1 MAKRFLGL
9 AVALTAVAMV
19 GGCCC
24 DKCGCR
30 KAAAPAKRIVL
41 VGVDGMGAR
50 WIPWDV
56 MPNLSKLRAEG
67 HYAVGRDNYPTSSGI
82 NWATAMFG
90 TVVEIHGYRNWNS
103 RKPDVLAFE
112 VTEQGIPPCIFH
124 EIRRQDPSAYTA
136 SLYNWDGIGFVHA
149 TNEVSYVRYFSEG
162 SLEQRDDDAL
172 ADCLAQLKE
181 HQPKLTFL
189 YQHLPDCYGH
199 KIGWGSPEFTNACVN
214 VDKNIG
220 LLVKGLAELGM
231 LDDTAIMLVAD
242 HGGLGKKHGM
252 DNLEC
257 FEIPFLVSGPCVNKG
272 WRLREP
278 VLLADTAP
286 TIASLLGYAV
296 PETWRGRP
304 ALVPAR
310 SEIIS
315 LNP

>member
-1 MAKRFLGL
+1 MKANRYSGL
-9 AVALTAVAMV
+9 IAALAAVAIA
-19 GGCCC
+19 GGCCS
-24 DKCGCR
+24 DKCGDCCR
-30 KAAAPAKRIVL
+30 KASAKHVVL

-50 WIPWDV
+50 WIPWGV

-67 HYAVGRDNYPTSSGI
+67 YYAVGRNSYPTSSGI

-90 TVVEIHGYRNWNS
+90 TVVEIHGYRKWNS
-103 RKPDVLAFE
+103 RSPDVPAFE
-112 VTEQGIPPCIFH
+112 VTEKGIPPCIFH
-124 EIRRQDPSAYTA
+124 EIRKQDPSAYTV

-149 TNEVSYVRYFSEG
+149 TNEVSYVRYFSDG

-172 ADCLAQLKE
+172 ADCLAQLKAKK
-181 HQPKLTFL
+181 PKLTFL

-199 KIGWGSPEFTNACVN
+199 KVGWGTPEFTNACVN
-214 VDKNIG
+214 VDKNLG
-220 LLVKGLAELGM
+220 LLVKGLEEAGM

-257 FEIPFLVSGPCVNKG
+257 FEIPFLVSGPCVRGG

-278 VLLADTAP
+278 ALLADTAP
-286 TIASLLGYAV
+286 TIAALLGYDV

-304 ALVPAR
+304 ALVRAER
-310 SEIIS
+310 
-315 LNP
+315 